1 MDRTLYNLK
10 QRKVKAFLFKSFV
23 WFCGILTVGILIY
36 ILLFILLKGVPKI
49 NLKFLFGE
57 YNSETLSVFSSMVT
71 TVQMIVLS
79 LLISVPIGVFCAIY
93 LAEYAKRGNK
103 AVKVIRLAIDT
114 LAGIPSIVYG
124 LFGMIFFVQILG
136 FRASVLSG
144 ICTISIM
151 ILPVIISSSEE
162 AIKSV
167 PDTYR
172 EGSLG
177 LGATRLRTVFR
188 IVLPTAMPGILA
200 GIILAI
206 GRIVGETA
214 ALIFTSGT
222 NVLKNPSLNLM
233 ASQRTLAI
241 HMYMLASEGLPHS
254 MVDELLSGGGMDSM
268 MWTISLI
275 MCALTFGGVLES
287 TGMMACIANKMLDFA
302 KKTGSLVLVT
312 VLSCLF
318 VNILC
323 ADQYLSIALPGKM
336 FKDAY
341 AKRGLAP
348 RNLSRTLEDSGTV
361 TSALVPWNTCGATMS
376 SFLGVSTF
384 AYAPFAFFNIL
395 SPIISIIYAF
405 TGFSIMTIEED
416 PSSPEYKQK
425 MKLKK
430 SPKELEEFIQNYQAR
445 QA

>member
-1 MDRTLYNLK
+1 ME
-10 QRKVKAFLFKSFV
+10 
-23 WFCGILTVGILIY
+23 
-36 ILLFILLKGVPKI
+36 
-49 NLKFLFGE
+49 FLFGE
-57 YNSETLSVFSSMVT
+57 YNSETLSAFSSIIT

-79 LLISVPIGVFCAIY
+79 LLISVPISVFCAIY
-93 LAEYAKRGNK
+93 LAEYSKRGNK
-103 AVKVIRLAIDT
+103 PVKVIRLAIDT

-124 LFGMIFFVQILG
+124 LFGMIFFVNILG

-144 ICTISIM
+144 VCTISIM

-222 NVLKNPSLNLM
+222 NVLKYPSLDLF

-254 MVDELLSGGGMDSM
+254 RDMAFATGA
-268 MWTISLI
+268 ILI
-275 MCALTFGGVLES
+275 LVVFFINYS
-287 TGMMACIANKMLDFA
+287 TTK
-302 KKTGSLVLVT
+302 
-312 VLSCLF
+312 
-318 VNILC
+318 
-323 ADQYLSIALPGKM
+323 
-336 FKDAY
+336 
-341 AKRGLAP
+341 LAG
-348 RNLSRTLEDSGTV
+348 RIGR
-361 TSALVPWNTCGATMS
+361 M
-376 SFLGVSTF
+376 
-384 AYAPFAFFNIL
+384 
-395 SPIISIIYAF
+395 
-405 TGFSIMTIEED
+405 
-416 PSSPEYKQK
+416 
-425 MKLKK
+425 
-430 SPKELEEFIQNYQAR
+430 QND
-445 QA
+445 